1 MGARFLSLILS
12 VSAMWQVAQGDVPQ
26 RVLPAGELPADSR
39 LGPLKDL
46 NGYFPFQPVETREAW
61 EQKAPQ
67 LRNQIRAAMGLL
79 PAPTKTPLNAVIH
92 SPVERPEY
100 TVWRVYFESM
110 PGHYVT
116 GSLYRPKGK
125 TGPLPAVLSPH
136 GHWNNGRFHEWSD
149 KEVRELIA
157 VGAERFLQG
166 GRHPLQARCVQL
178 ARMGCVVFFYD
189 MIGYADSVQ
198 LDHRPGV
205 REAMNTPEN
214 WGFFSPQ
221 AELRLQSM
229 AGLQTWNSIR
239 ALDFLC
245 SLPEVD
251 AKRIAVTGASGGGTQ
266 TMILSAIDERIAAA
280 LPAVMVST
288 AMQGG
293 CTCENACH
301 LRAGLGNIEIAALT
315 APRPL
320 GLTAADDWT
329 KELQTKGY
337 PDLKRLFELLG
348 KADAFQARFHTN
360 FPHNYN
366 SVNRVFMYGFMN
378 DAFGLG
384 MEKPILEEDYEPLN
398 REELTVWTEEHPRPS
413 GDNVGD
419 AHERKLLAQWSE
431 DAQRQIE
438 KLDAS
443 SDEYRK
449 LMKDGWTAI
458 IGGPSDATTV
468 AVEHKAEG
476 EESNYAWKTGLIR
489 NQAAGYELPAVAL
502 VPLQQPT
509 GFVLWFT
516 DEGKVGLF
524 DADGE
529 LKPAIRELLAA
540 GKAIIGVDL
549 LSQGEFLSDGKP
561 LSEARLNLPTG
572 DKPEP
577 WQYAA
582 AYTFGYNRPL
592 FCQRV
597 QDVLATVAA
606 LRKQHPSVSDIGVVG
621 VGREAGPVVLAAS
634 ALATEQPTKTAVAT
648 DSFQFEQV
656 NRFDDPMFVPGA
668 ARYKGIA
675 GLASLVKADQ
685 LLLSEGPLSDG
696 SVDEIVA
703 WLTD

>member
-1 MGARFLSLILS
+1 MGARFLLAILL
-12 VSAMWQVAQGDVPQ
+12 ANALHQIARADVPP
-26 RVLPAGELPADSR
+26 RVLPEGELPADSR

-46 NGYFPFQPVETREAW
+46 NGYFPFQPVKTREAW
-61 EQKAPQ
+61 DEKAPQ
-67 LRNQIRAAMGLL
+67 LKNQIRAAMGLV
-79 PAPTKTPLNAVIH
+79 PEPTKTPLNAVIH

-136 GHWNNGRFHEWSD
+136 GHWNNGRFHEWSE
-149 KEVRELIA
+149 KEVRNDIA
-157 VGAERFLQG
+157 VGAERFTKG
-166 GRHPLQARCVQL
+166 GRYPLQSRCVQL

-189 MIGYADSVQ
+189 MLGYADSVQ
-198 LDHRPGV
+198 LEHRPGV
-205 REAMNTPEN
+205 RDVMNTPEN

-251 AKRIAVTGASGGGTQ
+251 ANRIAVTGASGGTQ
-266 TMILSAIDERIAAA
+266 TMILAAIDDRVAAA

-293 CTCENACH
+293 CTCENACY

-329 KELQTKGY
+329 KELETKGY
-337 PDLKRLFELLG
+337 PDLKRLYELHE
-348 KADAFQARFHTN
+348 KADAFQARFHIH

-366 SVNRVFMYGFMN
+366 SVNRVFLYGFVN
-378 DAFGLG
+378 DAFALG
-384 MEKPILEEDYEPLN
+384 MEKPILEEEFEPLST
-398 REELTVWTEEHPRPS
+398 EELSVWTEDHPRPA

-419 AHERKLLAQWSE
+419 AHERKLLAHWTK
-431 DAQRQIE
+431 DIE
-438 KLDAS
+438 QQVAKLDEA
-443 SDEYRK
+443 SDEHGEVIEQ
-449 LMKDGWTAI
+449 GWQAVLGVPAET
-458 IGGPSDATTV
+458 STV
-468 AVEHKAEG
+468 SVEHKAEG
-476 EESNYAWKTGLIR
+476 VENDYAWRTGLIR
-489 NQAAGYELPAVAL
+489 NSAVGYELPAVAL
-502 VPLQQPT
+502 LPQEPT

-516 DEGKVGLF
+516 DQGKAGLF
-524 DADGE
+524 DAQGQP
-529 LKPAIRELLAA
+529 KPAIRELLAA

-549 LSQGEFLSDGKP
+549 LHQGEFMADGKP
-561 LSEARLNLPTG
+561 LSQARLNLSTN

-577 WQYAA
+577 WQLAA

-597 QDVLATVAA
+597 QDVLTTLAA
-606 LRKQHPSVSDIGVVG
+606 LREQHPSVSEIGIVG
-621 VGREAGPVVLAAS
+621 VGREAGPIAIAASVLATS
-634 ALATEQPTKTAVAT
+634 PPTKTAAAT
-648 DSFQFEQV
+648 DGFQFEEV
-656 NRFDDPMFVPGA
+656 NRIDDPMFVPGSP
-668 ARYKGIA
+668 RYKGIA
-675 GLASLVKADQ
+675 GLASLVKPDR
-685 LLLSEGPLSDG
+685 LLLNEGPLSDG
-696 SVDEIVA
+696 SLDEIVD
-703 WLTD
+703 WLTE